1 MLPAARSVPWSH
13 LHQRGTTGE
22 DTCSSGG
29 YELPG
34 RPAGEAAE
42 QGPTPVLDS
51 QAHSQKQQL
60 RQREQPQQRQHS
72 GARVPLPSPHVPALS
87 HLHLRL
93 CDTGAMALLQAAAP
107 SLASVSLERGQGSE
121 WVSSSSDGFRSSR
134 SSTGSRSTEDH
145 HCSGAG
151 PTSAAEANQAAR
163 TRLPHS
169 HPCVSCAVWRMPY
182 RRLKQLHLCK
192 VGAAE
197 ARREG
202 SCRVTTTWDGEE
214 DRSSDRQPSERVEFV
229 RLESLILDECP
240 DETPLPLLACLTGNP
255 SRHCVSD
262 GQSGCHSGSA
272 MLRQLSLQHCRRMRV
287 VCLENP
293 LLLSCLQHVHIA
305 SCCNLSEL
313 RINASAMPL
322 LTSVHILH
330 CTRLRQVVME
340 EGSGGEGRPLQHLKE
355 VEIVGCCSLAALHM
369 ELLHSPSLIRLKVRD
384 CPQLCLLNR
393 LPIRGHQ
400 VGMLACVPFDTRVK
414 EFHLSEI
421 GEMYLNL

>member
-1 MLPAARSVPWSH
+1 M
-13 LHQRGTTGE
+13 
-22 DTCSSGG
+22 
-29 YELPG
+29 
-34 RPAGEAAE
+34 
-42 QGPTPVLDS
+42 LDS

-72 GARVPLPSPHVPALS
+72 GARVPLSSPHVPALS

-93 CDTGAMALLQAAAP
+93 CDAGAMALLRAAAP
-107 SLASVSLERGQGSE
+107 SLTSVSLERGQGSE
-121 WVSSSSDGFRSSR
+121 WGSSSSDGFRSSR
-134 SSTGSRSTEDH
+134 SSTGSSSTEDH
-145 HCSGAG
+145 QSRGAG
-151 PTSAAEANQAAR
+151 PTSAAEANQAAG
-163 TRLPHS
+163 TRLSHS

-182 RRLKQLHLCK
+182 RRLRQLHLCK

-202 SCRVTTTWDGEE
+202 SCRVTTTWDDEE
-214 DRSSDRQPSERVEFV
+214 DRSSDRQPSERMESL
-229 RLESLILDECP
+229 RLECLILDECP
-240 DETPLPLLACLTGNP
+240 DETPLPLLACLSGN
-255 SRHCVSD
+255 SDRHCDGD

-287 VCLENP
+287 
-293 LLLSCLQHVHIA
+293 
-305 SCCNLSEL
+305 
-313 RINASAMPL
+313 PL